1 MQQLQL
7 GIVAST
13 IRQGDEEIRNELN
26 EEIVAELVKL
36 MARAI
41 IAVYRGHE
49 EDSDER

>member
-7 GIVAST
+7 GIAAPT
-13 IRQGDEEIRNELN
+13 IPQGDEEIRNELT

-36 MARAI
+36 MARTI
-41 IAVYRGHE
+41 VAVYRGHE